1 MGFDKLN
8 LNRTTSSERK
18 VAGADCSGSKEVPND
33 TWLALGN
40 LTAGKLEVT
49 HIHKVGMHALGKELN
64 AISDLAAAG
73 LDCPFSLPAEFLEY
87 MANYL
92 NAPEFQSWQELA
104 EKIVFMP
111 FEQYLDMVKNYKR
124 EPKRITDKASCAA
137 ALSPLHRG
145 NPSMIQMTYHCMRV
159 LASLDPKK
167 FYVLPFQ
174 DAIEKGAAVIEVYPR
189 ATLKCLGLPDTG
201 YKSKDKKEIAKMQ
214 SARHKILHGLQSIH
228 TQSGYKDCPIL
239 VLGNKVEHQV
249 VDSDHALDA
258 LLSCYATALWLNN
271 PKVSPDPFESGQ
283 TEVLLEGWIYE
294 PTALAPVK
302 AAK

>member
-8 LNRTTSSERK
+8 LMKPQSSSERK

-33 TWLALGN
+33 TWLAIGTLS
-40 LTAGKLEVT
+40 AAKLEVT

-64 AISDLAAAG
+64 AIADLAVAG
-73 LDCPFSLPAEFLEY
+73 LDCPFSLPAEFLEFL
-87 MANYL
+87 AHHL
-92 NAPEFQSWQELA
+92 DVPEFQNWQDVA

-111 FEQYLDMVKNYKR
+111 FEKFFDLTKEFKR
-124 EPKRITDKASCAA
+124 EPKRMTDKQSCAA
-137 ALSPLHRG
+137 AISPLHRG
-145 NPSMIQMTYHCMRV
+145 NPSMVQMTYHCMRV

-167 FYVLPFQ
+167 FFVLPFQ
-174 DAIEKGAAVIEVYPR
+174 DEIEKGAAVIEVYPR

-201 YKSKDKKEIAKMQ
+201 YKSRDKKEISKMQ

-228 TQSGYKDCPIL
+228 TQSAYKNCPAL

-258 LLSCYATALWLNN
+258 LLACYAAALWLDN
-271 PKVSPDPFESGQ
+271 PKTCADPFEFGQ
-283 TEVLLEGWIYE
+283 AEVLLEGWIYE
-294 PTALAPVK
+294 PSALAAVK
-302 AAK
+302 A